1 MRKFALTLFPAYTVA
16 PEVAAGEG
24 YDEKADLFS
33 IGVLTFLL
41 LTGEA
46 PFGGDMGEGEDMA
59 EVRDRIIAC
68 AVPYD
73 MLDVSDLAVD
83 FIKSL
88 LVRDPSKRPTARQAQ
103 NHPWVR
109 QRRIKQRS
117 VLNGSIVNGLTSFKD
132 LSATRK
138 FLREVVTYTLDAG
151 RNDIPFSLSE
161 LVAHFVS
168 RLAYLP
174 DQIEGLHD
182 IEVSCGVDELFV

>member
-1 MRKFALTLFPAYTVA
+1 MRKFALTSFPAFTVA

-41 LTGEA
+41 LSGRS
-46 PFGGDMGEGEDMA
+46 PFGGDRGEDAAKMMK
-59 EVRDRIIAC
+59 VRDRIIAC

-73 MLDVSDLAVD
+73 ILDVSDLAVD

-88 LVRDPSKRPTARQAQ
+88 LVRDPWNRPTARQAQ
-103 NHPWVR
+103 NHPWIR
-109 QRRIKQRS
+109 QGKMRQPS
-117 VLNGSIVNGLTSFKD
+117 VLRPSVVNGLTSFKD

-151 RNDIPFSLSE
+151 RRDISSTLSE
-161 LVAHFVS
+161 LVAHFVFTS
-168 RLAYLP
+168 RLSSRP
-174 DQIEGLHD
+174 D
-182 IEVSCGVDELFV
+182 